1 MMELL
6 GSTEDNIAL
15 GFVSLPLARKIRSEY
30 FCLKLQ
36 LKEQNNGRH
45 EDFPPGKNV
54 WRLNHVI
61 WISYT

>member
-36 LKEQNNGRH
+36 LKEQIMDDMKTVLPAKTCGA
-45 EDFPPGKNV
+45 
-54 WRLNHVI
+54 
-61 WISYT
+61 